1 MIIAITC
8 TGARPEAFALCEK
21 YMARQTVQPDLW
33 LVVDD
38 CDPATKCTMG
48 QTIIRPE
55 PRWPEFPEP
64 NTQHRN
70 LAAAIHFAMINGRSI
85 EPQDKIIFFEDD
97 DWYAPDYIQKQI
109 WRFNS
114 HDIVGETPAYY
125 YHVKNRAFR
134 IFDESEM
141 SNPTP
146 HASLCA
152 TAIRGSLLPLLI
164 DALECR
170 AWIDMYLWR
179 KGSPMG
185 NGLSNSGFTA
195 SGTASVVGIK
205 GMPGRPGVSQCH
217 RQEADGRWSGD
228 PDLSRLRQ
236 WIGDDADAY
245 KSFSGVQSK
254 AVEDK
259 QQSILGDDGLG
270 FKSFIGHAGQK
281 RYRCPDCGF
290 DHWEPREVADHW
302 MEQHKEE
309 SGPVGNTAYDEG
321 ADTVERKI
329 HVPRN

>member
-21 YMARQTVQPDLW
+21 YMARQKVHPDQW
-33 LVVDD
+33 IVVDD

-70 LAAAIHFAMINGRSI
+70 MAAAVDYIQRGILHGRD
-85 EPQDKIIFFEDD
+85 QIIFFEDD
-97 DWYAPDYIQKQI
+97 DWYHESYIQLQVL
-109 WRFNS
+109 RLN
-114 HDIVGETPAYY
+114 HNTVVGETPARY
-125 YHVKNRAFR
+125 YHAKNRAFR
-134 IFDESEM
+134 IFEEADM
-141 SNPTP
+141 NNPVP

-152 TAIRGSLLPLLI
+152 TAMRASFLPS
-164 DALECR
+164 LECAIESR
-170 AWIDMYLWR
+170 AWIDSNLWR
-179 KGSPMG
+179 MAALLAPLGVSSKLYES
-185 NGLSNSGFTA
+185 ST
-195 SGTASVVGIK
+195 VIGIK

-245 KSFSGVQSK
+245 KSFSVQSK
-254 AVEDK
+254 AVEEK

-321 ADTVERKI
+321 GDTVERKI
-329 HVPRN
+329 HVPRNW

>member
-21 YMARQTVQPDLW
+21 YMARQTVQPDQW

-38 CDPATKCTMG
+38 CAPATKCTMG
-48 QTIIRPE
+48 QTVIRPE

-70 LAAAIHFAMINGRSI
+70 MMAAVDYLRRLGVALTD
-85 EPQDKIIFFEDD
+85 QIIFFEDD
-97 DWYAPDYIQKQI
+97 DWYRSDYIETQ
-109 WRFNS
+109 R
-114 HDIVGETPAYY
+114 DIMNQFAFGLVGEVPARYC
-125 YHVKNRAFR
+125 HVKNRAFR
-134 IFDESEM
+134 VFDELEM
-141 SNPTP
+141 NNPVP

-152 TAIRGSLLPLLI
+152 TAMRGYVLPVLI
-164 DALECR
+164 EALECR

-179 KGSPMG
+179 KAGSPEALFG
-185 NGLSNSGFTA
+185 G
-195 SGTASVVGIK
+195 ASVVGIK

-236 WIGDDADAY
+236 WIGDDVNAY
-245 KSFSGVQSK
+245 KRFSGVQSK

-259 QQSILGDDGLG
+259 QEPILGVDDMG
-270 FKSFIGHAGQK
+270 FKSFLGYAGQT

-290 DHWEPREVADHW
+290 DHWVPAEVADHW
-302 MEQHKEE
+302 IKSHKEE
-309 SGPVGNTAYDEG
+309 AGPGGNTAFDEG
-321 ADTVERKI
+321 SDKVERKI
-329 HVPRN
+329 HVPEKW

>member
-48 QTIIRPE
+48 QTVIRPE

-70 LAAAIHFAMINGRSI
+70 MMAAVDYYRQKTYNPKD
-85 EPQDKIIFFEDD
+85 ETKIIFFEDD
-97 DWYAPDYIQKQI
+97 DWYAPDYIQRQSSMLDL
-109 WRFNS
+109 NGGLA
-114 HDIVGETPAYY
+114 IVGETPARY

-134 IFDESEM
+134 IFNEAEM
-141 SNPTP
+141 NNPTP

-152 TAIRGSLLPLLI
+152 TAIRAGLFHTLV
-164 DALECR
+164 DALESR
-170 AWIDMYLWR
+170 AWIDTYLWR
-179 KGSPMG
+179 KEGPWGTLYEGS
-185 NGLSNSGFTA
+185 
-195 SGTASVVGIK
+195 SVVGIK

-236 WIGDDADAY
+236 WIGSDADAY
-245 KSFSGVQSK
+245 KRFSGVQSES
-254 AVEDK
+254 VEDK
-259 QQSILGDDGLG
+259 PKSILGVDGMG
-270 FKSFIGHAGQK
+270 FKSFVGYAGQV
-281 RYRCPDCGF
+281 RYRCPDCAY
-290 DHWEPREVADHW
+290 DHWEPREIADHW
-302 MEQHKEE
+302 IKSHKEE
-309 SGPVGNTAYDEG
+309 AGPGGATAFDEG
-321 ADTVERKI
+321 EDKVERRI
-329 HVPRN
+329 HVPGKW

>member
-48 QTIIRPE
+48 QTVIRPE

-70 LAAAIHFAMINGRSI
+70 MMAAVDHLRRGVVLTD
-85 EPQDKIIFFEDD
+85 QIIFFEDD
-97 DWYAPDYIQKQI
+97 DWYDSDYIEVQSY
-109 WRFNS
+109 RMRAYGYP
-114 HDIVGETPAYY
+114 IVGETPARY

-134 IFDESEM
+134 VFEEAEM
-141 SNPTP
+141 NNPTP

-152 TAIRGSLLPLLI
+152 TAMRASALPVLI
-164 DALECR
+164 EALECR

-179 KGSPMG
+179 KAGSPEALFG
-185 NGLSNSGFTA
+185 G
-195 SGTASVVGIK
+195 ASVVGIK

-236 WIGDDADAY
+236 WIGDDVNAY
-245 KSFSGVQSK
+245 KRFSGVQSES
-254 AVEDK
+254 VEEK
-259 QQSILGDDGLG
+259 QQPILGVDGMG
-270 FKSFIGHAGQK
+270 FKSFVGYAGQV
-281 RYRCPDCGF
+281 RYRCPDCAY
-290 DHWEPREVADHW
+290 DHWEPREIADHW
-302 MEQHKEE
+302 IKSHKEE
-309 SGPVGNTAYDEG
+309 AGPGGATAFDEG
-321 ADTVERKI
+321 EDKVERRI
-329 HVPRN
+329 HVPGKW

>member
-48 QTIIRPE
+48 QTVIRPE

-70 LAAAIHFAMINGRSI
+70 MMAAVDYLQHLGVA
-85 EPQDKIIFFEDD
+85 PTDQIIFFEDD
-97 DWYAPDYIQKQI
+97 DWYAPDYIECQSI
-109 WRFNS
+109 RLESF
-114 HDIVGETPAYY
+114 ILIGETPARY
-125 YHVKNRAFR
+125 YHVKNQAFR
-134 IFDESEM
+134 VFEEAEM
-141 SNPTP
+141 NNPTP

-152 TAIRGSLLPLLI
+152 TAMRASLFPILA

-170 AWIDMYLWR
+170 AWIDMYLW
-179 KGSPMG
+179 KIAG
-185 NGLSNSGFTA
+185 NRLRSDIRSRLVEGV
-195 SGTASVVGIK
+195 SVVGMK

-217 RQEADGRWSGD
+217 RQEADGRWTGD

-245 KSFSGVQSK
+245 LQFNGVQSK
-254 AVEDK
+254 AVEETKPTVD
-259 QQSILGDDGLG
+259 SLG
-270 FKSFIGHAGQK
+270 FKSFVGYAGQV
-281 RYRCPDCGF
+281 RYRCPDCSW
-290 DHWEPREVADHW
+290 DHWEPQKVAKHW
-302 MEQHKEE
+302 TDEHQEQT
-309 SGPVGNTAYDEG
+309 GPVGTTTAYDEG
-321 ADTVERKI
+321 EDTVERKI
-329 HVPRN
+329 HVPRNW

>member
-21 YMARQTVQPDLW
+21 YMARQTVQPDQW

-38 CDPATKCTMG
+38 CAPATKCTMG
-48 QTIIRPE
+48 QTVIRPA

-70 LAAAIHFAMINGRSI
+70 MMAAVDYIRRGRANST
-85 EPQDKIIFFEDD
+85 DKIIFFEDD
-97 DWYAPDYIQKQI
+97 DWYAPDYIWEQTDRLKA
-109 WRFNS
+109 FTL
-114 HDIVGETPAYY
+114 VGETPARY
-125 YHVKNRAFR
+125 YHVKSRAFR
-134 IFDESEM
+134 IFDDEAM
-141 SNPTP
+141 NNPTP

-152 TAIRGSLLPLLI
+152 TAMTATLISTLI

-179 KGSPMG
+179 KCNYPYELFES
-185 NGLSNSGFTA
+185 S
-195 SGTASVVGIK
+195 SVIGIK

-245 KSFSGVQSK
+245 KRFSGVQSK
-254 AVEDK
+254 AVEEK
-259 QQSILGDDGLG
+259 QQPILGVDGMG
-270 FKSFIGHAGQK
+270 FESFVGYAGQV
-281 RYRCPDCGF
+281 RYRCPDCAY
-290 DHWEPREVADHW
+290 DHWEPREIADHW
-302 MEQHKEE
+302 IKSHKEE
-309 SGPVGNTAYDEG
+309 AGPGGSTAFDEG
-321 ADTVERKI
+321 DDKVERRI
-329 HVPRN
+329 HVPGKW